1 MEALGEYYR
10 GLLLDERS
18 PSFSRRVSEVSA
30 RLGDSERSLEFANRA
45 LAADSSDA
53 HSQWLAGTALLNLGR
68 DREALA
74 VLVRATAEDSS
85 EAEYFRA
92 LGRAAERMDRI
103 DLAASAYAQVVL
115 LDDDDG
121 ESWFQLAASD
131 ARLGRFHEAEA
142 ALAEAVERNPI
153 RPGVL
158 FLQGWIQ
165 ESLGRPEK
173 AIDLYREHLKV
184 HDADLATRR
193 RLVGLLAQQKR
204 YPEAYVEAKRVAKE
218 RPDDLEAVA
227 VEADLAYRVGKK
239 DEAQKIVDRMRAE
252 HPGDPEVMALALGL
266 MAKNGQST
274 RAATIARD
282 WVAEDPNDAARWI
295 AAARVYEMGK
305 RSDEAKSA
313 LDRAVELAPD
323 SLQPRVLLARFLQDH
338 DRLNEAEKTWS
349 AASQHF
355 PDVNALRFDLALCRE
370 KLGDIPGAE
379 AAARDALAHDP
390 DNPTALNFL
399 GYLLADH
406 NLKLDEAAGLIQ
418 KALRQDPDNGAY
430 LDSLGW
436 VYYRLGRLTEAREQL
451 EQALVVLGGD
461 PVVHEHLGDVYKD
474 MRLFKLAKEQYE
486 KSLTADRASARVKAK
501 LESLR

>member
-1 MEALGEYYR
+1 M
-10 GLLLDERS
+10 
-18 PSFSRRVSEVSA
+18 
-30 RLGDSERSLEFANRA
+30 
-45 LAADSSDA
+45 
-53 HSQWLAGTALLNLGR
+53 
-68 DREALA
+68 
-74 VLVRATAEDSS
+74 
-85 EAEYFRA
+85 
-92 LGRAAERMDRI
+92 
-103 DLAASAYAQVVL
+103 QVVL

-313 LDRAVELAPD
+313 LDRAWRWPD
-323 SLQPRVLLARFLQDH
+323 SLQPRVRRARFLRITTD
-338 DRLNEAEKTWS
+338 
-349 AASQHF
+349 
-355 PDVNALRFDLALCRE
+355 
-370 KLGDIPGAE
+370 
-379 AAARDALAHDP
+379 
-390 DNPTALNFL
+390 
-399 GYLLADH
+399 
-406 NLKLDEAAGLIQ
+406 
-418 KALRQDPDNGAY
+418 
-430 LDSLGW
+430 
-436 VYYRLGRLTEAREQL
+436 
-451 EQALVVLGGD
+451 
-461 PVVHEHLGDVYKD
+461 
-474 MRLFKLAKEQYE
+474 
-486 KSLTADRASARVKAK
+486 
-501 LESLR
+501 